1 MKFFSSLM
9 LKNFSSHL
17 TWKLFWTPFHN
28 WSPLFQ
34 WTWTRKTSCYKRV
47 YHSALQAMKHGLREH
62 WTLETARNRE
72 VSIIRNCPYW
82 EVRLY
87 YINFRHWNC
96 FLLSVAMDVK
106 DEHGLKKR
114 QHKFIMVCAP
124 CRNLPYRSIFTYKKR
139 HLVMMPAQSW
149 PKTVIS

>member
-1 MKFFSSLM
+1 MRVLIFFYEILKMKFFSSLM

-72 VSIIRNCPYW
+72 VSIIRNCPSTSITKNKTNFTSRILPCLLQSCLCCSALPLFFLTAASF
-82 EVRLY
+82 RL
-87 YINFRHWNC
+87 
-96 FLLSVAMDVK
+96 
-106 DEHGLKKR
+106 LKY
-114 QHKFIMVCAP
+114 VDAAP
-124 CRNLPYRSIFTYKKR
+124 GENNL
-139 HLVMMPAQSW
+139 
-149 PKTVIS
+149 